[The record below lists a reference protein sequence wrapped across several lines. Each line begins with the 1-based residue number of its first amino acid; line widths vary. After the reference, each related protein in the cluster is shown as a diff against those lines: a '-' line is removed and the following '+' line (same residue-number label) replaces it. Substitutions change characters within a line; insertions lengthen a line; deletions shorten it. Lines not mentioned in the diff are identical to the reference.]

1 MNNYNEDIFKVSYD
15 KNLEEEVEKLFVFWR
30 KEGYPNYKK
39 ESYDKEK
46 ELNKLIKYDETK
58 IFDYETKKLKQTM
71 HGCGF
76 LWTYFP
82 HWIEVK
88 CGDAKYTLLE
98 NWNDDEKLKTLI
110 KKTYK

>member
-1 MNNYNEDIFKVSYD
+1 MNNYNEDIFMVSYD

-76 LWTYFP
+76 L
-82 HWIEVK
+82 
-88 CGDAKYTLLE
+88 
-98 NWNDDEKLKTLI
+98 
-110 KKTYK
+110 